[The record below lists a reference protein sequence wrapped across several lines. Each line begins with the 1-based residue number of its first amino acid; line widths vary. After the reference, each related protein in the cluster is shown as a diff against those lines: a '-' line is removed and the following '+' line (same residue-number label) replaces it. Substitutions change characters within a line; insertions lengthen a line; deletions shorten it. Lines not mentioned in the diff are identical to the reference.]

1 MAKLGFFDAQEEGH
15 EHVVVHGPQCTARE
29 ELVRPTLLL
38 VLQDIEAHVVV
49 ILQRHA
55 ILVGD
60 LFSDC
65 YSHVEIP
72 FNASILLRSAAVRA
86 IKY

>member
-1 MAKLGFFDAQEEGH
+1 
-15 EHVVVHGPQCTARE
+15 
-29 ELVRPTLLL
+29 
-38 VLQDIEAHVVV
+38 LQDIETHVVV

-60 LFSDC
+60 LFGYG